1 MTPPSNEALAADAP
15 AADHRRFELALTL
28 GEGYAFTVDFGPGIP
43 ALDTDEPPPLG
54 AGAGPNPARLLGA
67 AIGSCLGASLLFCLR
82 KARVEVAGL
91 RVNVDG
97 ELVRNEANR
106 LRVGGVRVRLEP
118 SLAGEPQPPER
129 LARCLELFES
139 FCIVTE
145 SVRQGIDVSV
155 AVEPQV
161 EATGAAPTRLANG
174 PSGRERQ

>member
-1 MTPPSNEALAADAP
+1 MTPRPDDALAAD
-15 AADHRRFELALTL
+15 DRRFELALTL
-28 GEGYAFTVDFGPGIP
+28 GEGYAFTVDFGPGVP

-67 AIGSCLGASLLFCLR
+67 AVGSCLGASLLFCLR
-82 KARVEVAGL
+82 KARVDVAGL
-91 RVNVDG
+91 RVSVDG

-118 SLAGEPQPPER
+118 SLAGEAQSPER

-145 SVRQGIDVSV
+145 SVRHGIDVSV
-155 AVEPQV
+155 SVAPSYGAV
-161 EATGAAPTRLANG
+161 AAP
-174 PSGRERQ
+174 